1 MYELG
6 FNPQIQNLYPKVEY
20 PVSRGT
26 PMISPRIKWDH
37 SQNWHV
43 LIYKEAHS
51 MKNGERLLGINPKEE
66 DWQFLSGHVI
76 DGEFPEG
83 VFGFLNHYQL
93 YLSFLLFFC
102 R

>member
-1 MYELG
+1 
-6 FNPQIQNLYPKVEY
+6 
-20 PVSRGT
+20 
-26 PMISPRIKWDH
+26 
-37 SQNWHV
+37 
-43 LIYKEAHS
+43 